1 MSLPRPRVLIVDDTP
16 ENIHILMSFLKKTCD
31 VLAANSGARALECAR
46 KDRPD
51 LILLDVMMPGLS
63 GYQVCEM
70 LKSEETT
77 ASIPVIF
84 VTGLNDVMDE
94 EKGLRLGAVDYIGK
108 PFHPGLVR
116 ARVKNQLELKRHRDF
131 LELEI
136 QQRTE
141 ALMQAQK
148 SRERLEAELS
158 VAGRIQESMLPARQ
172 LSDPQGL
179 GLELSAYLQAAREV
193 GGDLFDYFYAGNGNL
208 CFTLGDVSD
217 KGVPAAL
224 FMVQVRTL
232 FRTLGPASTDPAC
245 LLELMNEQLC
255 QDNSACMFV
264 TIVCGVLSLETGHL
278 VLSRAGHESP
288 VLIEPLGE
296 ARALEF
302 AGGPALGLCEDASFE
317 NFETRLEPGQSL
329 LLYTD
334 GVTEAC
340 NGSLGQ
346 FGEGRLF
353 HVLAKCCE
361 LQPQKLTENIRRN
374 LLEFVGDAEASDDVT
389 LMALRTG

>member
-1 MSLPRPRVLIVDDTP
+1 VLIVDDTP

-84 VTGLNDVMDE
+84 VTGLNDVVDE
-94 EKGLRLGAVDYIGK
+94 EKGLSLGAVDYIGK

-116 ARVKNQLELKRHRDF
+116 ARVKNHLELKRHRDF
-131 LELEI
+131 LEWEI
-136 QQRTE
+136 RQRTE
-141 ALMQAQK
+141 ALIQAEK
-148 SRERLEAELS
+148 SRQRLEAELS

-172 LSDPQGL
+172 LSDSRGL
-179 GLELSAYLQAAREV
+179 GFQLSTYLQAAREV
-193 GGDLFDYFYAGNGNL
+193 GGDLFDYFYLGDGRL

-224 FMVQVRTL
+224 FMVQVCTL
-232 FRTLGPASTDPAC
+232 FRTLGPAGTDPAG
-245 LLELMNEQLC
+245 LLGLMNEQLC

-264 TIVCGVLSLETGHL
+264 TMICGVFCMDTGEL
-278 VLSRAGHESP
+278 VLSSAGHEPP
-288 VLIEPLGE
+288 VLIESSGG

-302 AGGPALGLCEDASFE
+302 EGGPALGLCEGAAFE
-317 NFETRLEPGQSL
+317 NFETTLGPGQSL

-340 NGSLGQ
+340 NGSLEQ
-346 FGEGRLF
+346 FGEARLF
-353 HVLAKCCE
+353 DVLASRCE
-361 LQPQKLTENIRRN
+361 LLPQKLTEQIRQN
-374 LLEFVGDAEASDDVT
+374 LLEFVQDAEASDDIT
-389 LMALRTG
+389 LLALRAYTGVEG